1 MAALSPPPPKHLSS
15 FYHIIHFRTCSSMGV
30 EGGVG
35 ISSASEGCQDTL
47 PTWAAGAS
55 RGVRTWI
62 PATGIF
68 VSVAKNFMLWALNQ
82 TSPELQ
88 ISAIL
93 VLKHLPGELSGNKY
107 KNTLSLWY
115 TQALLTLTFA
125 GAPFWLQK
133 TALLVGNTLTSC
145 GLVFS
150 SKSANTTEE
159 RELMDTNRQ
168 MNQTSFFLF
177 ILLPQRKDKNRTR
190 HYWVNME
197 VYVDIGEI
205 SVYHS
210 LSPRIRQSV
219 SM

>member
-1 MAALSPPPPKHLSS
+1 MAALSPPPPTHLSS
-15 FYHIIHFRTCSSMGV
+15 FYPIIHFRTRSSMGV

-35 ISSASEGCQDTL
+35 ISSASEGRQDTL

-62 PATGIF
+62 PATGI
-68 VSVAKNFMLWALNQ
+68 FMLWALNQ

-93 VLKHLPGELSGNKY
+93 VLKHLPGELSGNKD
-107 KNTLSLWY
+107 KNILCLWY

-145 GLVFS
+145 GLAFS

-159 RELMDTNRQ
+159 RELMHTNRQ
-168 MNQTSFFLF
+168 MNQTSFVLF

-190 HYWVNME
+190 HYWVNTE

-210 LSPRIRQSV
+210 MSPRIRQSV